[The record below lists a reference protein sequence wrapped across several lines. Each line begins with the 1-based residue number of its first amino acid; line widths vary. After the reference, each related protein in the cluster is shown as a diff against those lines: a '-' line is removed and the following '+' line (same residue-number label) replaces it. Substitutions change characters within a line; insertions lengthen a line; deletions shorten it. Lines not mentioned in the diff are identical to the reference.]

1 MNKRFGIIMMALTAM
16 MLVVATGCK
25 ENDDED
31 QPTGLL
37 EGSFDNLT
45 TYPDPALLQFDRQD
59 GSEVT
64 MLVYPGQVIVLSP
77 AGSVE
82 AISQLISGNEGT
94 VTVQIPGAGFYLATV
109 DPEKENDFIR
119 AMFQNSIVA
128 DAFPNAVITVKSY
141 EDQGGSASESQP
153 DLKSTLAGVSVDGD
167 KNSLIQTIDL
177 NVNMGCPDGMTHM
190 QAVANVAGTGGVS
203 VNINDVTVPESD
215 DLKGADYCKAMKKT
229 LEVLNYAYEHNQPVV
244 INMSMGGKDNVEGD
258 NYWYYRRYIT
268 MFKAIEMKTP
278 HLLDNAVLLMSCGDV
293 NVNETDDLEYLHGEF
308 PDSPVWDHIFM
319 VGSQEV
325 PFGCGMG
332 YANKGTANYLSAP
345 ACDVSIPGSQCPGTG
360 NSFAV
365 PRISGLVAE
374 TYEMLKEAG
383 IDVKIPD
390 ITSALYTWQVQHNGQ
405 LPSAS
410 QLFSL
415 FAGGE
420 PEVSYDGTW
429 SGTFYYKA
437 TIPQESGPP
446 DVVNT
451 SFILTMTLQ
460 ATAAVPGYPHLMK
473 ITAVTCSDPSF
484 GATMAV
490 VPDPTVSLALL
501 PAAYGSAS
509 DLGMGI
515 TVKFPN
521 GSMIFTNNSLAGAY
535 TIDADGNKLENTS
548 LVTNDAF
555 FANCTFENS
564 SEPGSGPGGYA
575 YNWCTFKSWS
585 LVRL

>member
-1 MNKRFGIIMMALTAM
+1 MKKRFGICMMALTTM
-16 MLVVATGCK
+16 MLLVVSGCK
-25 ENDDED
+25 ENDTED
-31 QPTGLL
+31 PPTGVL

-45 TYPDPALLQFDRQD
+45 TYPAPALLQFERKD

-77 AGSVE
+77 EGSVE
-82 AISQLISGNEGT
+82 AINQLITGNDGT
-94 VTVQIPGAGFYLATV
+94 VTIQIPGAGFYLATV
-109 DPEKENDFIR
+109 GPEREKDFIS
-119 AMFQNSIVA
+119 AMFKNPKVA
-128 DAFPNAVITVKSY
+128 DAFPNAVIRVKGFEELIS
-141 EDQGGSASESQP
+141 SP
-153 DLKSTLAGVSVDGD
+153 DKSIPGEKSILTDLATNGD

-177 NVNMGCPDGMTHM
+177 NVTMGCPDGITHM
-190 QAVANVAGTGGVS
+190 QAVANVAGAGGVS

-319 VGSQEV
+319 VGSQEA

-365 PRISGLVAE
+365 PRISGLIAE

-390 ITSALYTWQVQHNGQ
+390 ISSALYIWQTQHNGQ
-405 LPSAS
+405 LPSVS
-410 QLFSL
+410 QLFNL

-420 PEVSYDGTW
+420 PEVNYAGTW

-437 TIPQESGPP
+437 EIPQQSGPP
-446 DVVNT
+446 LVVNT
-451 SFILTMTLQ
+451 SFILTMTLE

-490 VPDPTVSLALL
+490 APDPTLSMAFL

-521 GSMIFTNNSLAGAY
+521 GSMIFTSNSPAGAY
-535 TIDADGNKLENTS
+535 TIDAEGNKLESTS

-555 FANCTFENS
+555 SASGTVDNS
-564 SEPGSGPGGYA
+564 NDPGSGPGGYA